1 MMVVCISIDLVILI
15 KSHLCLDLD
24 VVCLR
29 MLQRIVCR
37 SALYVARAIG
47 SAWRLQQKKFV
58 HPETLFLREVAELHR
73 AKISSVTC
81 HRPDLGADCPMG
93 SDKCNYKLI
102 GSMFNTLL
110 GW

>member
-1 MMVVCISIDLVILI
+1 MMVVCISNDLVILI

-29 MLQRIVCR
+29 MLQRIVHRC
-37 SALYVARAIG
+37 ALYVARVIG
-47 SAWRLQQKKFV
+47 SAWRLQKIRA
-58 HPETLFLREVAELHR
+58 PTDPIFLREVAELHR

-102 GSMFNTLL
+102 GSMLNTLL

>member
-47 SAWRLQQKKFV
+47 SAWRLQQKNSCTQR
-58 HPETLFLREVAELHR
+58 PYFLREVAELHR

-81 HRPDLGADCPMG
+81 HRSDLGTDCPMG

-102 GSMFNTLL
+102 GSMLDTLL